1 MIDNEEKEVTAQAEE
16 PTTTPKQ
23 YDVGYG
29 KPPKSTQ
36 FKPGQSGNPKGR
48 TKGSKNGIYTYIQRE
63 LNSSITL
70 TDGSKITKE
79 QGFARQ
85 LTNKALRGDIQ
96 SQKLLF
102 NIHQKGQRKDKAELF
117 MGRLIKEGYVTEEMV
132 DNFLYHNKIISSA
145 KPCDP
150 MKCDLNLNAM
160 FKQIG
165 GRKAFGS
172 ALILS
177 DLLCTYACL
186 FILGNLWEEI
196 SQEYAYW
203 QGVDDATSN
212 LAEEQKSAL
221 YQTLAENHSMARI
234 TDEEYEQI
242 QKVIELVRVGF
253 IRQFKE
259 YMDLMAEKS
268 EYGTAEWEFKRGD
281 MLNQA
286 LKKTHFQW
294 EMEELTDSY
303 EHFNSVYQSAQTLP
317 SASQCAKYIDE
328 LNISENEAIQTI
340 RELLLPLLANRRER

>member
-1 MIDNEEKEVTAQAEE
+1 MNETEVKEVPAQAEQ
-16 PTTTPKQ
+16 PTTAPKQ
-23 YDVGYG
+23 YEVGYG
-29 KPPKSTQ
+29 KPPKKTQ

-117 MGRLIKEGYVTEEMV
+117 MGRLIKEGYVTEEMI

-145 KPCDP
+145 KQCDP
-150 MKCDLNLNAM
+150 MKCDLNMNAM

-165 GRKAFGS
+165 GRKAFGT
-172 ALILS
+172 ALVLS

-186 FILGNLWEEI
+186 FILENLWEEI

-203 QGVDDATSN
+203 QGVDDVAAN
-212 LAEEQKSAL
+212 LTEEQRDTL
-221 YQTLAENHSMARI
+221 YKTLAGEQPVQRI
-234 TDEEYEQI
+234 TDEQYEQI
-242 QKVIELVRVGF
+242 QKVIELVRIGF
-253 IRQFKE
+253 VRQFKE

-268 EYGTAEWEFKRGD
+268 EYATAEWEFKRGD
-281 MLNQA
+281 MLTQA
-286 LKKTHFQW
+286 LKKTHFPR
-294 EMEELTDSY
+294 EMEELNDSY
-303 EHFNSVYQSAQTLP
+303 EYFKNVYETAQMLP
-317 SASQCAKYIDE
+317 DAKQCEKYIAE
-328 LNISENEAIQTI
+328 LNISEEDAIKTI
-340 RELLLPLLANRRER
+340 KEFLIPVLSKSCVN

>member
-1 MIDNEEKEVTAQAEE
+1 MNETEVKEVTAQAES
-16 PTTTPKQ
+16 TALKQ
-23 YDVGYG
+23 YEVGYG

-145 KPCDP
+145 KQCDP

-165 GRKAFGS
+165 GRKAFGT

-186 FILGNLWEEI
+186 FILENLWEEI

-221 YQTLAENHSMARI
+221 YQTIAENRSMARI

-242 QKVIELVRVGF
+242 QKVIELVRIGF
-253 IRQFKE
+253 MRQFKE

-268 EYGTAEWEFKRGD
+268 EYATVEWEFKRGD
-281 MLNQA
+281 MLTEA
-286 LKKTHFQW
+286 LKKTHFPS
-294 EMEELTDSY
+294 EIESLNESF
-303 EHFNSVYQSAQTLP
+303 EHFKRVYETAQIFPGTK
-317 SASQCAKYIDE
+317 QCDKYIDE
-328 LNISENEAIQTI
+328 LGISEEDAIKTI
-340 RELLLPLLANRRER
+340 KELLIPLLLERCKE

>member
-1 MIDNEEKEVTAQAEE
+1 MNENEVKEVTAQAES
-16 PTTTPKQ
+16 TMPKQ
-23 YDVGYG
+23 YEVGYG
-29 KPPKSTQ
+29 KPPKKTQ

-70 TDGSKITKE
+70 TDGSRITKE

-117 MGRLIKEGYVTEEMV
+117 MGRLIKEGYVTEEMI

-150 MKCDLNLNAM
+150 MKCDLNMNAM

-165 GRKAFGS
+165 GRKAFGT

-177 DLLCTYACL
+177 DLLCTYVCL
-186 FILGNLWEEI
+186 FILENLWEEI

-203 QGVDDATSN
+203 RGVDDATAN
-212 LAEEQKSAL
+212 LAEEQKATL
-221 YQTLAENHSMARI
+221 YQTLAANRPIPQI
-234 TDEEYEQI
+234 TGEEYEQI
-242 QKVIELVRVGF
+242 QKVIELVRIGF
-253 IRQFKE
+253 MRQFKE

-268 EYGTAEWEFKRGD
+268 EYATVEWEFKRGD
-281 MLNQA
+281 MLTQA
-286 LKKTHFQW
+286 LKKTHFPS
-294 EMEELTDSY
+294 EIESLNESFEY
-303 EHFNSVYQSAQTLP
+303 FKNVYWTAQTLP
-317 SASQCAKYIDE
+317 NAQQCEKYIDE
-328 LNISENEAIQTI
+328 LGINEDAALKTI
-340 RELLLPLLANRRER
+340 RELLLPLLDKR

>member
-1 MIDNEEKEVTAQAEE
+1 MNETEVKEVPAQAES
-16 PTTTPKQ
+16 TAPKQ
-23 YDVGYG
+23 YEIGYG

-48 TKGSKNGIYTYIQRE
+48 TKGSRNGIYTYIQRE

-117 MGRLIKEGYVTEEMV
+117 MGRLIKEGYVTEEMI
-132 DNFLYHNKIISSA
+132 DNFLYNNKIISSA

-165 GRKAFGS
+165 GRKAFGG

-177 DLLCTYACL
+177 DLLCTYVCL
-186 FILGNLWEEI
+186 FILENLWAEI

-203 QGVDDATSN
+203 QGVDDATAN
-212 LAEEQKSAL
+212 LAEEQKMAL
-221 YQTLAENHSMARI
+221 YQTLAANRSIARI
-234 TDEEYEQI
+234 TDEQYEQI
-242 QKVIELVRVGF
+242 QKVVELVRVGF
-253 IRQFKE
+253 MRQFKE

-268 EYGTAEWEFKRGD
+268 EYATVEGEFKRCD
-281 MLNQA
+281 MLTQA

-294 EMEELTDSY
+294 EMKELNDSC
-303 EHFNSVYQSAQTLP
+303 EHFKGVYQWAQTSP
-317 SASQCAKYIDE
+317 SAGQCEKYIAE
-328 LNISENEAIQTI
+328 LGISEENAIKTI
-340 RELLLPLLANRRER
+340 KGLLMPLLSKGCIN

>member
-1 MIDNEEKEVTAQAEE
+1 MNESEVKEVTVQAES
-16 PTTTPKQ
+16 TAPKQ
-23 YDVGYG
+23 YTVGYG

-117 MGRLIKEGYVTEEMV
+117 MGRLIKEGYVPEEMI

-145 KPCDP
+145 KQCDP

-165 GRKAFGS
+165 GRKAFGVT
-172 ALILS
+172 LILS

-186 FILGNLWEEI
+186 FILENLWEEI

-203 QGVDDATSN
+203 QGVEDATAN
-212 LAEEQKSAL
+212 LTEEQKATL
-221 YQTLAENHSMARI
+221 YQTLAENRPIARI

-268 EYGTAEWEFKRGD
+268 EYATAEWEFKRGD
-281 MLNQA
+281 MLTQA

-294 EMEELTDSY
+294 EMEDLNDSY
-303 EHFNSVYQSAQTLP
+303 EHFKGIYQSVQTLS
-317 SASQCAKYIDE
+317 SAGQCAKYIDE
-328 LNISENEAIQTI
+328 LNISENEAMQTI
-340 RELLLPLLANRRER
+340 KELMIPLLAK

>member
-1 MIDNEEKEVTAQAEE
+1 MNETEVKEVTAQAES
-16 PTTTPKQ
+16 TTPKQ
-23 YDVGYG
+23 YEVGYG

-48 TKGSKNGIYTYIQRE
+48 TKGSRNGIYTYIQRE

-102 NIHQKGQRKDKAELF
+102 NIHQKGLSKDKAELF
-117 MGRLIKEGYVTEEMV
+117 MGRLIKEGYVTEEMI

-165 GRKAFGS
+165 GRKAFGTV
-172 ALILS
+172 LILS

-186 FILGNLWEEI
+186 FILENLWEEI

-203 QGVDDATSN
+203 QGVDDATAN

-221 YQTLAENHSMARI
+221 YQTLAENRPIPRI
-234 TDEEYEQI
+234 TDEQYEQI
-242 QKVIELVRVGF
+242 QRVIELVRVGF
-253 IRQFKE
+253 MRQFKE
-259 YMDLMAEKS
+259 YMDLMVEKS
-268 EYGTAEWEFKRGD
+268 EYATAEWEFKRGD
-281 MLNQA
+281 MLTQA

-294 EMEELTDSY
+294 EMEELNDSY
-303 EHFNSVYQSAQTLP
+303 EHFKGVYQWAQTLP
-317 SASQCAKYIDE
+317 TAGQSAKYIDE
-328 LNISENEAIQTI
+328 LNISEDEAMKII
-340 RELLLPLLANRRER
+340 RELLLPLLLKK

>member
-1 MIDNEEKEVTAQAEE
+1 MNESEVKEVTAQAES
-16 PTTTPKQ
+16 TAPKQ
-23 YDVGYG
+23 YEVGYG
-29 KPPKSTQ
+29 KPPKKTQ

-117 MGRLIKEGYVTEEMV
+117 MGRLIKEGYVTEEMI

-165 GRKAFGS
+165 GRKAFGG

-186 FILGNLWEEI
+186 AILENLWEEI

-203 QGVDDATSN
+203 QGVDDATAN
-212 LAEEQKSAL
+212 LAEEQKATL
-221 YQTLAENHSMARI
+221 YQTLAANRSMMRI

-242 QKVIELVRVGF
+242 QKVIELVRIGF
-253 IRQFKE
+253 MRQFKE
-259 YMDLMAEKS
+259 YMYLMAEKS
-268 EYGTAEWEFKRGD
+268 EYATVEWEFKRGD
-281 MLNQA
+281 MLTQA
-286 LKKTHFQW
+286 LKKTHFPS
-294 EMEELTDSY
+294 EIESLNESF
-303 EHFNSVYQSAQTLP
+303 EHFKNAYETAQMLP
-317 SASQCAKYIDE
+317 DAKQCEKYIDD
-328 LNISENEAIQTI
+328 LGISEDEAMHTI
-340 RELLLPLLANRRER
+340 KELLLPLLSNQREG

>member
-1 MIDNEEKEVTAQAEE
+1 MNENEVKEVPAQAEE
-16 PTTTPKQ
+16 PTAAPKQ
-23 YDVGYG
+23 YTVGYG

-48 TKGSKNGIYTYIQRE
+48 TKGSKNGIYAYIQRE

-117 MGRLIKEGYVTEEMV
+117 MGRLIKEGYVTEEMI

-165 GRKAFGS
+165 GRKAFGT

-186 FILGNLWEEI
+186 FILENLLEEI
-196 SQEYAYW
+196 SREYAYW
-203 QGVDDATSN
+203 QGVDDATVN
-212 LAEEQKSAL
+212 LAEEQKNTL
-221 YQTLAENHSMARI
+221 YQTLAENRPVVRI

-242 QKVIELVRVGF
+242 QKVIELVRIGF

-259 YMDLMAEKS
+259 YMDFMTERSDYA
-268 EYGTAEWEFKRGD
+268 TVEWEFKRGD
-281 MLNQA
+281 MLTEA

-294 EMEELTDSY
+294 EMEELNDSY
-303 EHFNSVYQSAQTLP
+303 EYFKGVYQSAQTLP
-317 SASQCAKYIDE
+317 SANQCAKYIDE
-328 LNISENEAIQTI
+328 LKISENEAMKII
-340 RELLLPLLANRRER
+340 RELLLPLLLKK

>member
-1 MIDNEEKEVTAQAEE
+1 MNESEVKEVPAQAEE
-16 PTTTPKQ
+16 PTATPKQ
-23 YDVGYG
+23 YEVGYG
-29 KPPKSTQ
+29 KPPKKTQ

-117 MGRLIKEGYVTEEMV
+117 MSRLIKEGYVTEDMI

-145 KPCDP
+145 KRCDP
-150 MKCDLNLNAM
+150 AKCDLNLNAM

-165 GRKAFGS
+165 GRKAFGV

-186 FILGNLWEEI
+186 FVLENLWEEI
-196 SQEYAYW
+196 SKEYAYW
-203 QGVDDATSN
+203 QGVDDATAN
-212 LAEEQKSAL
+212 LAEEQKATL
-221 YQTLAENHSMARI
+221 YQTLAENRPIPRI
-234 TDEEYEQI
+234 TGEEYEQI
-242 QKVIELVRVGF
+242 QKVIELVRVGL

-268 EYGTAEWEFKRGD
+268 EYATVEWEFKRGD
-281 MLNQA
+281 MLTQA

-294 EMEELTDSY
+294 EMEKLNDSY
-303 EHFNSVYQSAQTLP
+303 EHFKSVYQSAQTLP
-317 SASQCAKYIDE
+317 SASQCEKYIAE
-328 LNISENEAIQTI
+328 LGISEENAIKTI
-340 RELLLPLLANRRER
+340 KELILPLLNKGEED

>member
-1 MIDNEEKEVTAQAEE
+1 MNETEVKEVPAQAEE
-16 PTTTPKQ
+16 STATPKQ
-23 YDVGYG
+23 YEVGYG
-29 KPPKSTQ
+29 KPPRSTQ

-117 MGRLIKEGYVTEEMV
+117 MGRLIKEGYVTEEMI

-172 ALILS
+172 ELILS
-177 DLLCTYACL
+177 DLLCTYVCL
-186 FILGNLWEEI
+186 FILENLWAEI

-203 QGVDDATSN
+203 QGVDDATAN
-212 LAEEQKSAL
+212 LAEEQKAVL
-221 YQTLAENHSMARI
+221 YRTLAEKRHIPRI
-234 TDEEYEQI
+234 TDEQYEQI

-253 IRQFKE
+253 MRQFKE

-268 EYGTAEWEFKRGD
+268 EYTTVEWEFKRGD
-281 MLNQA
+281 MLTQA
-286 LKKTHFQW
+286 LKKTHFQR
-294 EMEELTDSY
+294 EMEELNDSY
-303 EHFNSVYQSAQTLP
+303 EHFKGVYQSAQTLP
-317 SASQCAKYIDE
+317 SAGQCAKYIDE
-328 LNISENEAIQTI
+328 LNISEDEAMKII
-340 RELLLPLLANRRER
+340 RELLLPLLLKK

>member
-1 MIDNEEKEVTAQAEE
+1 MNETEVKEVTAQAESI
-16 PTTTPKQ
+16 TTPKQ
-23 YDVGYG
+23 YEVGYG

-48 TKGSKNGIYTYIQRE
+48 TKGSRNGIYTYIQRE

-117 MGRLIKEGYVTEEMV
+117 MGRLIKEGYVTEEMI

-150 MKCDLNLNAM
+150 IKCDLNLNAM

-165 GRKAFGS
+165 GRKAFGT

-186 FILGNLWEEI
+186 AILENLWEEI
-196 SQEYAYW
+196 SREYAYW
-203 QGVDDATSN
+203 QGVDDAAAN
-212 LAEEQKSAL
+212 LTEEQKDAL
-221 YQTLAENHSMARI
+221 YKTLAGEQPVQRI
-234 TDEEYEQI
+234 TDEQYERI

-253 IRQFKE
+253 MRQFKE
-259 YMDLMAEKS
+259 YMDLMAEQS
-268 EYGTAEWEFKRGD
+268 EYATVEWEFKRGD
-281 MLNQA
+281 MLTQA

-294 EMEELTDSY
+294 EMKELNESY
-303 EHFNSVYQSAQTLP
+303 EYFKNVYQSAQTLP
-317 SASQCAKYIDE
+317 NATQCEKYIKE
-328 LNISENEAIQTI
+328 LNISEDEAIKTI
-340 RELLLPLLANRRER
+340 KELLIPVLSKSCVI

>member
-1 MIDNEEKEVTAQAEE
+1 MNETEVKEVTAQAESI
-16 PTTTPKQ
+16 TPKQ
-23 YDVGYG
+23 YEVGYG

-48 TKGSKNGIYTYIQRE
+48 TKGSRNGIYTYIQRE

-117 MGRLIKEGYVTEEMV
+117 MGRLIKEGYVTEEMI

-150 MKCDLNLNAM
+150 MKCDLNMNAM

-165 GRKAFGS
+165 GRKAFGT

-186 FILGNLWEEI
+186 FILENLWEEI

-203 QGVDDATSN
+203 QGVDDATAN
-212 LAEEQKSAL
+212 LAEEQKAPL
-221 YQTLAENHSMARI
+221 YQTLAANRPIVRI

-253 IRQFKE
+253 MRQFKE
-259 YMDLMAEKS
+259 YMDLMVEKS
-268 EYGTAEWEFKRGD
+268 EYATVEWEFKRGD
-281 MLNQA
+281 ILNQA

-294 EMEELTDSY
+294 EMKELNDSY
-303 EHFNSVYQSAQTLP
+303 GYFKGVYQSAQTLP
-317 SASQCAKYIDE
+317 NSGQCARYIYE
-328 LNISENEAIQTI
+328 LGINEDDAIKVI
-340 RELLLPLLANRRER
+340 KEVLMPLVEKS

>member
-1 MIDNEEKEVTAQAEE
+1 MTDNEVKEVPAQAEE
-16 PTTTPKQ
+16 PTATPKQ
-23 YDVGYG
+23 YTVGYG

-117 MGRLIKEGYVTEEMV
+117 MGRLIKEGYVTEEMI

-165 GRKAFGS
+165 GRKAFGT

-186 FILGNLWEEI
+186 FILDNLWEEI
-196 SQEYAYW
+196 SREYAYW
-203 QGVDDATSN
+203 QGVDDATAN
-212 LAEEQKSAL
+212 LVEEQKDTL
-221 YQTLAENHSMARI
+221 YKTLSENMSIPRI
-234 TDEEYEQI
+234 TDEQYEQI

-268 EYGTAEWEFKRGD
+268 EYATVEWEFKRGD
-281 MLNQA
+281 MLTQA

-294 EMEELTDSY
+294 EMKELNDSY
-303 EHFNSVYQSAQTLP
+303 EHFKGVYQRAQTSP
-317 SASQCAKYIDE
+317 SAGQCEKYIAE
-328 LNISENEAIQTI
+328 LGISEENAIKTI
-340 RELLLPLLANRRER
+340 KELILPLLNKGEEN

>member
-1 MIDNEEKEVTAQAEE
+1 MNENEVKEVPAQAEQ

-23 YDVGYG
+23 YEVGYG

-48 TKGSKNGIYTYIQRE
+48 TKGSRNGIYTYIQRE

-70 TDGSKITKE
+70 TDGSTITKE

-117 MGRLIKEGYVTEEMV
+117 MGRLIKEGYVTEEMI

-145 KPCDP
+145 KQCDP
-150 MKCDLNLNAM
+150 MKCGLNLNAM

-165 GRKAFGS
+165 GLKAFGDT
-172 ALILS
+172 LILS

-186 FILGNLWEEI
+186 FVLENLWEKI
-196 SQEYAYW
+196 SHEYAYW
-203 QGVDDATSN
+203 QGVDDATAN
-212 LAEEQKSAL
+212 LAEEQKVAL
-221 YQTLAENHSMARI
+221 YKTLATNRPIPRI

-253 IRQFKE
+253 MRQFKE

-268 EYGTAEWEFKRGD
+268 EYATVEWEFKRGD
-281 MLNQA
+281 MLTEA

-294 EMEELTDSY
+294 EMEELNDSY
-303 EHFNSVYQSAQTLP
+303 EHFKSVYQSAQTLP
-317 SASQCAKYIDE
+317 SASQCEKYIKE
-328 LNISENEAIQTI
+328 LNISEDEAIKTI
-340 RELLLPLLANRRER
+340 KELLIPVLSKSCVI

>member
-1 MIDNEEKEVTAQAEE
+1 MNETEVKEVTAQEE
-16 PTTTPKQ
+16 SITTPKQ
-23 YDVGYG
+23 YEVGYG
-29 KPPKSTQ
+29 KPPKKTQ

-48 TKGSKNGIYTYIQRE
+48 TKGSRNGIYTYIQRE

-117 MGRLIKEGYVTEEMV
+117 MGRLIKEGYITEEMI

-165 GRKAFGS
+165 GRKAFGT

-186 FILGNLWEEI
+186 FVLENLWEEI
-196 SQEYAYW
+196 YQEYAYW
-203 QGVDDATSN
+203 QGVDDATAN
-212 LAEEQKSAL
+212 FAEEQKAAL
-221 YQTLAENHSMARI
+221 YQTLAENRLIARI
-234 TDEEYEQI
+234 TNEQYAQI

-259 YMDLMAEKS
+259 YMDLMSEKN
-268 EYGTAEWEFKRGD
+268 EYASVEWEFKRGN
-281 MLNQA
+281 MLTQA

-294 EMEELTDSY
+294 EMKELNDSY
-303 EHFNSVYQSAQTLP
+303 EYFKIVCQSAQTLP
-317 SASQCAKYIDE
+317 SASQCAKYITE
-328 LNISENEAIQTI
+328 LNISEDEAIQTI
-340 RELLLPLLANRRER
+340 KELLLPLLSNQREG

>member
-1 MIDNEEKEVTAQAEE
+1 MNETEVKEVPAQAEQ
-16 PTTTPKQ
+16 PTTAPKQ
-23 YDVGYG
+23 YEVGYG
-29 KPPKSTQ
+29 KPPKKTQ

-48 TKGSKNGIYTYIQRE
+48 TKGSKNGIYAYIQRE

-117 MGRLIKEGYVTEEMV
+117 MGRLIKEGYVTEEMI

-145 KPCDP
+145 KPCAP

-160 FKQIG
+160 FKQIS
-165 GRKAFGS
+165 GRKAFGT

-186 FILGNLWEEI
+186 AILENLGEEI
-196 SQEYAYW
+196 FQEDAYW
-203 QGVDDATSN
+203 QGVEDATAN
-212 LAEEQKSAL
+212 LAEEQKATL
-221 YQTLAENHSMARI
+221 YQTLAENRPIARI

-242 QKVIELVRVGF
+242 QKVIELVRIGF
-253 IRQFKE
+253 MRQFKE
-259 YMDLMAEKS
+259 YMDYMAERS
-268 EYGTAEWEFKRGD
+268 EYATVEWEFKRGD
-281 MLNQA
+281 MLTEA
-286 LKKTHFQW
+286 LKKMHFPS
-294 EMEELTDSY
+294 EIESLNESFELFKNVY
-303 EHFNSVYQSAQTLP
+303 ETAQMLP
-317 SASQCAKYIDE
+317 SAQQCEKYIDE
-328 LNISENEAIQTI
+328 LGISEEDAIITI
-340 RELLLPLLANRRER
+340 KELILPLLNKGEEN

>member
-1 MIDNEEKEVTAQAEE
+1 MNETEVKEVTAQAEQ
-16 PTTTPKQ
+16 PTTAPKQ
-23 YDVGYG
+23 YEVGYG

-117 MGRLIKEGYVTEEMV
+117 MGRLIKEGYVTEEMI

-160 FKQIG
+160 FKQIS
-165 GRKAFGS
+165 GRKTFGTT
-172 ALILS
+172 LILS

-186 FILGNLWEEI
+186 FILENLWEEI

-203 QGVDDATSN
+203 QGVDDATAN
-212 LAEEQKSAL
+212 LADEQKAAL
-221 YQTLAENHSMARI
+221 YKTLAKNRLVVRI
-234 TDEEYEQI
+234 TDEQYRQI

-253 IRQFKE
+253 MRQFRE
-259 YMDLMAEKS
+259 YMDLMGRRSFPIPRRSAHHNNE
-268 EYGTAEWEFKRGD
+268 RG
-281 MLNQA
+281 NQ
-286 LKKTHFQW
+286 
-294 EMEELTDSY
+294 
-303 EHFNSVYQSAQTLP
+303 
-317 SASQCAKYIDE
+317 
-328 LNISENEAIQTI
+328 NISLVNTVSVLCVFIKEYNLNVIFT
-340 RELLLPLLANRRER
+340 

>member
-1 MIDNEEKEVTAQAEE
+1 MNETEVKEVTAQAE
-16 PTTTPKQ
+16 PTAPKQ
-23 YDVGYG
+23 YTVGYG

-117 MGRLIKEGYVTEEMV
+117 MGRLIKEGYVSEEMI

-145 KPCDP
+145 KQCDP
-150 MKCDLNLNAM
+150 MKCALNLNAM

-165 GRKAFGS
+165 GRKAFGT

-177 DLLCTYACL
+177 DLLCTYVCL
-186 FILGNLWEEI
+186 FILENLWAEI

-203 QGVDDATSN
+203 QGVDAATAN
-212 LAEEQKSAL
+212 LADEQKATL
-221 YQTLAENHSMARI
+221 YQTLAANRHIARI

-253 IRQFKE
+253 VRQFKE
-259 YMDLMAEKS
+259 YMDLMTEKS
-268 EYGTAEWEFKRGD
+268 EYATAEWEFKRGD
-281 MLNQA
+281 MLTQA

-294 EMEELTDSY
+294 EMEELNDSY
-303 EHFNSVYQSAQTLP
+303 EHFKNVYQSAQTLP
-317 SASQCAKYIDE
+317 GASQCAKYIDE
-328 LNISENEAIQTI
+328 LTISEEEAIKTI
-340 RELLLPLLANRRER
+340 KELLLPMLSNRSKE

>member
-1 MIDNEEKEVTAQAEE
+1 MNETEVKAVPAQAES
-16 PTTTPKQ
+16 TAPKQ
-23 YDVGYG
+23 YEVGYG
-29 KPPKSTQ
+29 KPPKKTQ

-48 TKGSKNGIYTYIQRE
+48 TKGSRNGIYTYIQRE

-117 MGRLIKEGYVTEEMV
+117 MGRLIKEGYVTEEMI

-150 MKCDLNLNAM
+150 MKCALNLNAM

-165 GRKAFGS
+165 GRKAFGT

-177 DLLCTYACL
+177 DLLCTYAGL
-186 FILGNLWEEI
+186 AILENLWEDI

-221 YQTLAENHSMARI
+221 YQTLAANRPMMRI

-253 IRQFKE
+253 VRQFKE
-259 YMDLMAEKS
+259 YMDLMTEKS
-268 EYGTAEWEFKRGD
+268 EYATAEWEFKRGD
-281 MLNQA
+281 MLTQA

-294 EMEELTDSY
+294 EMEELNDSY
-303 EHFNSVYQSAQTLP
+303 EHFKGVYQSAQTLP
-317 SASQCAKYIDE
+317 SAGQCAKYIDE
-328 LNISENEAIQTI
+328 LNISEDEAIQTI
-340 RELLLPLLANRRER
+340 RELLLPMLSNRSKE

>member
-1 MIDNEEKEVTAQAEE
+1 MNETEVKEVTAQAESI
-16 PTTTPKQ
+16 TTSKQ
-23 YDVGYG
+23 YKVGYG

-48 TKGSKNGIYTYIQRE
+48 TKGSKNSIYTYIQRE

-117 MGRLIKEGYVTEEMV
+117 MGRLIKEGYVTEEMI
-132 DNFLYHNKIISSA
+132 DNFLYHHNKIISSA

-165 GRKAFGS
+165 GRKAFGT

-186 FILGNLWEEI
+186 FILENLWEEI
-196 SQEYAYW
+196 SQEHAYW
-203 QGVDDATSN
+203 QGVDDATAN
-212 LAEEQKSAL
+212 LAEEQKDAL
-221 YQTLAENHSMARI
+221 YKTLAGEQPVQRI
-234 TDEEYEQI
+234 TDEQYERI
-242 QKVIELVRVGF
+242 QKVLELVRIGF
-253 IRQFKE
+253 VRQFKE
-259 YMDLMAEKS
+259 YMDFMTERS
-268 EYGTAEWEFKRGD
+268 EYATVEWEFKRGD
-281 MLNQA
+281 MLTEA
-286 LKKTHFQW
+286 LKKTHFPS
-294 EMEELTDSY
+294 EIESLNESF
-303 EHFNSVYQSAQTLP
+303 EHFKGVYDAAQTLP
-317 SASQCAKYIDE
+317 SATQCEKYIKE
-328 LNISENEAIQTI
+328 LDISEDEAIKTI
-340 RELLLPLLANRRER
+340 KELLIPMLSNRSEE

>member
-1 MIDNEEKEVTAQAEE
+1 MNETEVKEVTAQAESI
-16 PTTTPKQ
+16 TTPKQ
-23 YDVGYG
+23 YEVGYG

-36 FKPGQSGNPKGR
+36 FKPSQSGNPKGR

-117 MGRLIKEGYVTEEMV
+117 MGRLIKEGYVTEEMI

-150 MKCDLNLNAM
+150 MKCALNLNAM

-165 GRKAFGS
+165 GRKAFGT

-186 FILGNLWEEI
+186 FILENLWEEI

-203 QGVDDATSN
+203 QGVDDATAN
-212 LAEEQKSAL
+212 LAEEQKDTL
-221 YQTLAENHSMARI
+221 YKTLAGEQPLQRI
-234 TDEEYEQI
+234 TDEQYERI
-242 QKVIELVRVGF
+242 QKVIELVRIGF
-253 IRQFKE
+253 MRQFKE
-259 YMDLMAEKS
+259 YMDFMTERS
-268 EYGTAEWEFKRGD
+268 EYATVEWEFKRGD
-281 MLNQA
+281 MLTQA

-294 EMEELTDSY
+294 EMKELNDSY
-303 EHFNSVYQSAQTLP
+303 EHFKGVYQSAQTLP
-317 SASQCAKYIDE
+317 NATQCEKYIKE
-328 LNISENEAIQTI
+328 LNISEDEAIKTI
-340 RELLLPLLANRRER
+340 KELLIPVLSKSCVI

>member
-1 MIDNEEKEVTAQAEE
+1 MNETEVKGVPAQAED
-16 PTTTPKQ
+16 PATAPKQ
-23 YDVGYG
+23 YTVGYG

-102 NIHQKGQRKDKAELF
+102 NIHQKGQRQDKAELF
-117 MGRLIKEGYVTEEMV
+117 MGRLIKEGYVAMI

-165 GRKAFGS
+165 GWKAFGT

-177 DLLCTYACL
+177 DLLCAYACV
-186 FILGNLWEEI
+186 FILENLWEEI

-203 QGVDDATSN
+203 QGVDDATAN
-212 LAEEQKSAL
+212 LAEEQKETL
-221 YQTLAENHSMARI
+221 YQILAENRSIARI

-253 IRQFKE
+253 MRQFKE

-268 EYGTAEWEFKRGD
+268 EYATAEWEFKRGD
-281 MLNQA
+281 MLTQA
-286 LKKTHFQW
+286 LKKTHFPS
-294 EMEELTDSY
+294 EIESLNESF
-303 EHFNSVYQSAQTLP
+303 EHLKGVYDAAQTLP
-317 SASQCAKYIDE
+317 SATQCEKYIKE
-328 LNISENEAIQTI
+328 LHISEDETI
-340 RELLLPLLANRRER
+340 NTIKELLIPMLSNRSKT

>member
-1 MIDNEEKEVTAQAEE
+1 MNETEVKEVTAQAE
-16 PTTTPKQ
+16 PTAPKQ
-23 YDVGYG
+23 YTVGYG

-117 MGRLIKEGYVTEEMV
+117 MGRLIKEGYVSEEMI

-145 KPCDP
+145 KQCDP
-150 MKCDLNLNAM
+150 MKCALNLNAM

-165 GRKAFGS
+165 GRKAFGT

-177 DLLCTYACL
+177 DLLCTYVCL
-186 FILGNLWEEI
+186 FILENLWAEI

-203 QGVDDATSN
+203 QGVDAATAN
-212 LAEEQKSAL
+212 LADEQKATL
-221 YQTLAENHSMARI
+221 YQTLAANRHIARI

-253 IRQFKE
+253 VRQFKE
-259 YMDLMAEKS
+259 YMDLMTEKS
-268 EYGTAEWEFKRGD
+268 EYATAEWEFKRGD
-281 MLNQA
+281 MLTQA

-294 EMEELTDSY
+294 EMEELNDSY
-303 EHFNSVYQSAQTLP
+303 EHFKNVYQSAQTLP
-317 SASQCAKYIDE
+317 GASQCAKYIDK
-328 LNISENEAIQTI
+328 LTISEEEAIKTI
-340 RELLLPLLANRRER
+340 KELLLPMLSNRSKE

>member
-1 MIDNEEKEVTAQAEE
+1 MTDNEVKAVPAQAKQ
-16 PTTTPKQ
+16 PTTAPKQ
-23 YDVGYG
+23 YEVGYG

-117 MGRLIKEGYVTEEMV
+117 MGRLIKEGYVTEEMI

-145 KPCDP
+145 KSCDP
-150 MKCDLNLNAM
+150 MKCALNLNAM

-165 GRKAFGS
+165 GRKAFGT

-186 FILGNLWEEI
+186 FILENLWEEI
-196 SQEYAYW
+196 SQDYAYW
-203 QGVDDATSN
+203 QGVDDATAN
-212 LAEEQKSAL
+212 LAGEQKAEL
-221 YQTLAENHSMARI
+221 DQTLAANRPITRI

-242 QKVIELVRVGF
+242 QKVIELVRIGF
-253 IRQFKE
+253 MRQFKE
-259 YMDLMAEKS
+259 YMDLMSEKS
-268 EYGTAEWEFKRGD
+268 EYVTVEWEFKRGD
-281 MLNQA
+281 ILTQA

-294 EMEELTDSY
+294 EMKELNDSY
-303 EHFNSVYQSAQTLP
+303 EHFKGVYQAAQALP
-317 SASQCAKYIDE
+317 SARQCAKCIDE
-328 LNISENEAIQTI
+328 LNISEDKVLKTI
-340 RELLLPLLANRRER
+340 RELLLPLLDKRYN